1 MAREDSL
8 VWIIGDLLAKWL
20 KTRHAVYSIV
30 GTIALLAALAW
41 LFSYQAQAFPAADPY
56 NVGPIT
62 PSGTGPSNAEYAT
75 DSLTG
80 TATEG
85 SAIDETFSL
94 QGDVIWVMDV
104 TFTFTDEA
112 PDRTRRFTNEK
123 DSFDV
128 TVTFP
133 DGESQTKSASS
144 LYPNPGE
151 LKFNYNWTADDGM
164 EWSPEDSVIIT
175 VELTEAGNQHP
186 LLNPFGFREVEDNQN
201 AYSLSVYYGFT
212 EFD

>member
-1 MAREDSL
+1 MMIVDGI
-8 VWIIGDLLAKWL
+8 VKWL
-20 KTRHAVYSIV
+20 KTRHAVYSII

-56 NVGPIT
+56 NVSPTI
-62 PSGTGPSNAEYAT
+62 PSGTGPSNAEYDT
-75 DSLTG
+75 ESVSG

-85 SAIDETFSL
+85 SSVDETFSL
-94 QGDVIWVMDV
+94 QGDVIWILEV
-104 TFTFTDEA
+104 TFTFSDEA
-112 PDRTRRFTNEK
+112 PDRTRRFTNEP

-128 TVTFP
+128 TLTLP
-133 DGESQTKSASS
+133 DGEAVTKSATSS
-144 LYPNPGE
+144 YPNAGNIE
-151 LKFNYNWTADDGM
+151 FTYNFTSDDGM
-164 EWSPEDSVIIT
+164 EWSAEETITLT

-201 AYSLSVYYGFT
+201 AYSLSVYYGYT